1 MIVSLEYLAR
11 MDPSDME
18 IYVNSLKQL
27 PPTFLN
33 VQLPLISIPRLDVQ
47 VSTLFAKFGILQDQD
62 LVNLV
67 ISLLLNTS
75 TSHPD
80 IMVMELSQFFGSK
93 TRVFSRLCA

>member
-1 MIVSLEYLAR
+1 MMVPLEFLSR

-27 PPTFLN
+27 PSTFLN

-47 VSTLFAKFGILQDQD
+47 ISTLFAKYNILQDQD

-75 TSHPD
+75 TSNPD
-80 IMVMELSQFFGSK
+80 IMVSELSQFFGSQ
-93 TRVFSRLCA
+93 TRV

>member
-1 MIVSLEYLAR
+1 MVVPLESLSR

-18 IYVNSLKQL
+18 VYVNSLKQL

-33 VQLPLISIPRLDVQ
+33 VQLPLISISRLDVQ
-47 VSTLFAKFGILQDQD
+47 ISTLFARLRILQDQD

-80 IMVMELSQFFGSK
+80 ILVSELSQFFGSK
-93 TRVFSRLCA
+93 SRVFSHSCS